1 MSTYGLR
8 EQISGKKINILKE
21 SKEKENKKMKLSP
34 NKLNTQVIF
43 GNKNEKKLI
52 NSELDFQKLKNTK
65 TINNNSKQIFK
76 KINIKI
82 ASHLIKK
89 DLLKINPILKTEAN
103 ITIKAM
109 RTDIKNKENNIIR
122 NKMNLNIKK
131 NKSSIKTSE
140 PLTNININSRNNKN
154 KILEVK
160 KNPFILISQPIEP
173 MTLEMERFKKMR
185 MSEIKNYLEKKSKQK
200 ITVNSNKKLITK
212 NKTNITNENLKK
224 NKIFGEEQKEKNII
238 YKSYKENI
246 NKINKIPNNYN
257 IHKKSNTNKILNKK
271 HDTPIKTD
279 LNKTDNDINSISLR
293 NSAISSAKEKK
304 NNNILKTLTAKPN
317 SSLNS
322 VSNLKVKNKIIK
334 NQKIKRS
341 SFGEKKLKKKIDKNK
356 INLNLNLFDSNL
368 KKKINTSLNTYQRNA
383 KKNQNMAKLLNK
395 SQNEVRLNIITLIN
409 EGKNNELIKKK
420 LEKIADLYNKKNIEF
435 FFKQIKKMIIIKNVN
450 KSKEQPLYISLKKK
464 DKKDVTNKKHF
475 NLIIEKLVSFILNFY
490 KSIKI
495 NAYNKIKA
503 FVLNIKKTEAIQK
516 INKYLSSIIFSKK
529 YKSFINI
536 RFYYKKIK
544 YKEFGIKMQKILLKK
559 FLHSKKNIFKEILSY
574 YNNQK
579 KFEQMNKII
588 NLVKKLKKHNIRKL
602 INIFKNITEYK
613 NKLKST
619 RNLFELIS
627 NKFCLVKKSS
637 YNKIK
642 KFISGKRKKE
652 GFHRIKDIFTKVKMN
667 KLRIFFFDFV
677 NIIKKIKIYTIYEKL
692 EKKLLSKKREI
703 KQIIFNKFKKIYEE
717 QIKIKNNIRKRWE
730 NNIIDNNMN
739 IIQIDSNTNK
749 LLDSTN
755 NVIKKE
761 NISFNLNK
769 KEKDTNI
776 NNHENESDNN
786 NIIWTTSVEK
796 WGVIYNMD
804 DSLYEE
810 INEN

>member
-103 ITIKAM
+103 ITIKTM
-109 RTDIKNKENNIIR
+109 RTDF
-122 NKMNLNIKK
+122 
-131 NKSSIKTSE
+131 
-140 PLTNININSRNNKN
+140 KN

-642 KFISGKRKKE
+642 KFISGNRKKE
-652 GFHRIKDIFTKVKMN
+652 VFHRIKDIFTKVKMN

-730 NNIIDNNMN
+730 NNIIDNNIN

-769 KEKDTNI
+769 KEKDTKI
-776 NNHENESDNN
+776 NNHENGSDNN